1 MVSIWINLSRK
12 MADRGRVW
20 SDNEVQ
26 CLLALWSDVA
36 IQRELLGTYRKAPVW
51 RKLAE
56 ELKKRNFDRTP
67 AQVDTKIKQLKK
79 QYKDKI
85 DKLRNSGVGIESGD
99 EDDIL

>member
-1 MVSIWINLSRK
+1 

-20 SDNEVQ
+20 SDDEVQ

-36 IQRELLGTYRKAPVW
+36 IQHELLGTYRKAPVW

-67 AQVDTKIKQLKK
+67 TQVDTKIRPLKK
-79 QYKDKI
+79 QYKDEI
-85 DKLRNSGVGIESGD
+85 DKLRKRYHEDGV
-99 EDDIL
+99 